1 MNPSESLLDA
11 TMGYLQEREALFAP
25 AATKSSEAIRRRVE
39 ESPDLRAPYS
49 RDSDRILHSRAYA
62 RYIDKTQVF
71 SLLENDHIT
80 HRVLH
85 VQLVSK
91 IARTVGRSLR
101 LNEDLIEAIA
111 LGHDI
116 GHIPFGHFGESCLD
130 AICRREGIGR
140 FRHNI
145 QGVRFL
151 DEIEDLNLTLQVLDG
166 ILCHDGESRATRL
179 SPLPIE
185 DADPFLE
192 FKNKID
198 AVQSEHPAVPAT
210 PEGCVVR
217 FSDTIAYIARDLRDA
232 AEVGLIDGFSD
243 LPEEIREQLGTNE
256 RDIIN
261 TLTIDLMETSR
272 TGEDCLIGFSDD
284 IGSALNGL
292 KTFNYRH
299 IYEHEKT
306 RGQDAIIRK
315 MFLAVFEALH
325 EDLKENR
332 SESRIFTDYLDA
344 PWISESY
351 KNEISPAGAVRDFIA
366 GMTDRYF
373 ERVYTELVLPRKFES
388 YRIETIGSSDSRR
401 YT

>member
-1 MNPSESLLDA
+1 MNPSENLRDA
-11 TMGYLQEREALFAP
+11 TWDYLGEREALFAP
-25 AATKSSEAIRRRVE
+25 AATKSSDAIRRRVE
-39 ESPDLRAPYS
+39 DAPDLRAPYS

-130 AICRREGIGR
+130 TICRREGIGR

-166 ILCHDGESRATRL
+166 ILCHDGESRAINL
-179 SPLPIE
+179 SPLPIDGE
-185 DADPFLE
+185 DPFLQFE
-192 FKNKID
+192 NKID
-198 AVQSEHPAVPAT
+198 TVRNENPAIPAT
-210 PEGCVVR
+210 PEGCIVR

-243 LPEEIREQLGTNE
+243 LPEEIRDELGDTE

-272 TGEDCLIGFSDD
+272 TGEECLIGFSDD

-299 IYEHEKT
+299 IYEHEMT
-306 RGQDAIIRK
+306 RGQDAIILK
-315 MFLAVFEALH
+315 MFQTVYDALK
-325 EDLKENR
+325 EDLEEDR
-332 SESRIFTDYLDA
+332 SGSRIFTDYLDT
-344 PWISESY
+344 PWLSEYY
-351 KNEISPAGAVRDFIA
+351 KNEISSAGAVRDFIA

-388 YRIETIGSSDSRR
+388 YRLFR
-401 YT
+401 

>member
-1 MNPSESLLDA
+1 MNPSENLRDA
-11 TMGYLQEREALFAP
+11 TWDYLGEREALFAP
-25 AATKSSEAIRRRVE
+25 AATKSSDAIRRRVE
-39 ESPDLRAPYS
+39 EAPDLRAPYS

-130 AICRREGIGR
+130 TICRREGIGR

-179 SPLPIE
+179 VPLPI
-185 DADPFLE
+185 DGDDPFLQFE
-192 FKNKID
+192 NKIN
-198 AVQSEHPAVPAT
+198 AVLGDHPAIPAT

-243 LPEEIREQLGTNE
+243 LPEEIRDELGDTE

-272 TGEDCLIGFSDD
+272 TGEECLIGFSDD

-299 IYEHEKT
+299 IYEHEMT
-306 RGQDAIIRK
+306 RGQDAIILK
-315 MFLAVFEALH
+315 MFQTVYDALK
-325 EDLKENR
+325 EDLEEDR
-332 SESRIFTDYLDA
+332 AGSRIFTDYLDT
-344 PWISESY
+344 PWLSEYY
-351 KNEISPAGAVRDFIA
+351 KNEISSAGAVRDFIA

-388 YRIETIGSSDSRR
+388 YRLFR
-401 YT
+401 

>member
-1 MNPSESLLDA
+1 MIPPADLLRKTDC
-11 TMGYLQEREALFAP
+11 YLHEREALFSP
-25 AATKSSEAIRRRVE
+25 SATKSSDAVRRYKRKSEDIRT
-39 ESPDLRAPYS
+39 PYS

-116 GHIPFGHFGESCLD
+116 GHIPFGHFGEKCLSL
-130 AICRREGIGR
+130 ICEREGIGS
-140 FRHNI
+140 FRHNL

-151 DEIEDLNLTLQVLDG
+151 DEIEDLDLTLQVLDG
-166 ILCHDGESRATRL
+166 ILCHDGESQATVL
-179 SPLPIE
+179 SPVRIPDD
-185 DADPFLE
+185 DAFAIFDRKVRDVAAGDPA
-192 FKNKID
+192 I
-198 AVQSEHPAVPAT
+198 PAT

-232 AEVGLIDGFSD
+232 AEVGLIHDFTD
-243 LPEEIREQLGTNE
+243 LPPDIRSILGENE
-256 RDIIN
+256 GEIIN
-261 TLTIDLMETSR
+261 RLTLDLIT
-272 TGEDCLIGFSDD
+272 TGNVSIGFSEAV
-284 IGSALNGL
+284 GSALNLL
-292 KTFNYRH
+292 KKYNYEH

-306 RGQDAIIRK
+306 RGQDRIIRT
-315 MFLAVFEALH
+315 MFEVVFTT
-325 EDLKENR
+325 LKENLEDEER
-332 SESRIFTDYLDA
+332 NSKIFTDYLDT
-344 PWISESY
+344 PWISSEY
-351 KNEISPAGAVRDFIA
+351 KKSISDAGVVRDFIA

-373 ERVYTELVLPRKFES
+373 ERLYSSLVLPKKVES
-388 YRIETIGSSDSRR
+388 YRL
-401 YT
+401 